1 MKEPVRG
8 TCTRSTRTG
17 RLRTISD
24 GDRSAPPILGE
35 IRMRLDRLLSL
46 PEEEL
51 PPKDD
56 LYKAVHYLDSEW
68 KTMEGIFTRGDT
80 ALDNNLREQQN
91 RYVSK
96 SGRNSLFFFSLLCLT
111 ER

>member
-1 MKEPVRG
+1 
-8 TCTRSTRTG
+8 
-17 RLRTISD
+17 
-24 GDRSAPPILGE
+24 
-35 IRMRLDRLLSL
+35 MRLDRLLSL

-68 KTMEGIFTRGDT
+68 KAMEGIFTRGDT

-91 RYVSK
+91 RYVFK
-96 SGRNSLFFFSLLCLT
+96 SGRNSLFLFPTLSYREVKAVIKPKTTPGAFAKASGRSRFSLKSP
-111 ER
+111 